1 MTNTLTENQSEKII
15 NEKPNQQ
22 EDFSTKVNILKALAI
37 LLVVSGHLEFSLLGM
52 FTPYS
57 FQLALFFFISGY
69 LFKDKYIDDVFTF
82 IKRRVQTL
90 LVPYFLYNA
99 FYLGVTVLIAKLT
112 GHFWGKEITLKNFFI
127 TPFLNGHQFDLS
139 CPLWFVTQLF
149 MTMIVFLF
157 LFRTL
162 KKSID
167 NKYFH
172 LTVFTILGV
181 LAIPVSKIFPVDPM
195 TLVVIRTMFSVF
207 FVYLGYHYKHYIE
220 QHIDIFTAK
229 WFGVIIVVQS
239 LLWMFN
245 RDYDPEHGIGL
256 SYVLVW
262 ARFDQQLIVP
272 IITALTGIWA
282 SLLAVKIAYP
292 YVKDIKFV
300 KLMGENTYH
309 IMANH
314 LLVMYVITAIFLKIN
329 GIPIAERA
337 NHDIYWIYNPVQT
350 TYLYFVLTMVI
361 STYIGVGLKFLKKKF
376 FTFENKES

>member
-1 MTNTLTENQSEKII
+1 MINTIIDNKTEQIP
-15 NEKPNQQ
+15 PNGQ

-52 FTPYS
+52 FAPYS

-69 LFKDKYIDDVFTF
+69 LFKDKYVDDVFLF
-82 IKRRVQTL
+82 VKRRIQTL
-90 LVPYFLYNA
+90 LVPYFLYNI
-99 FYLGVTVLIAKLT
+99 FYLCVTVLIAKWT
-112 GHFWGKEITLKNFFI
+112 GHFWGQPISLKNFFI

-149 MTMIVFLF
+149 MTMITFLF

-162 KKSID
+162 KKAKD

-172 LTVFTILGV
+172 LTVFAILGF
-181 LAIPVSKIFPVDPM
+181 LAIPVSKIFTVDPL
-195 TLVVIRTMFSVF
+195 TLIVVRTMFSLF
-207 FVYLGYHYKHYIE
+207 FVYLGYYYKHFIE
-220 QHIDIFTAK
+220 QHIDIFTVK
-229 WFGVIIVVQS
+229 WFGLIIILQS
-239 LLWMFN
+239 ILWLFN

-272 IITALTGIWA
+272 VITSLTGIWA
-282 SLLAVKIAYP
+282 SLLTVKIAYP

-314 LLVMYVITAIFLKIN
+314 LLVMYVITAIFLKMN
-329 GIPIAERA
+329 GIPISERA

-350 TYLYFVLTMVI
+350 TYFYFVLTMVI
-361 STYIGVGLKFLKKKF
+361 STYTGAGLKFIKKKF
-376 FTFENKES
+376 FSFENKQS

>member
-82 IKRRVQTL
+82 VKRRVQTL

-376 FTFENKES
+376 FTFEKAK

>member
-15 NEKPNQQ
+15 NEKQNQQ

-82 IKRRVQTL
+82 VKRRVQTL

-195 TLVVIRTMFSVF
+195 TLVIIRTMFSVF

-350 TYLYFVLTMVI
+350 TYLYFVLTMVV
-361 STYIGVGLKFLKKKF
+361 STYIGVWLKFLKKKF
-376 FTFENKES
+376 FTFENKQS

>member
-82 IKRRVQTL
+82 VKRRVQTL

-376 FTFENKES
+376 FTFENKQS

>member
-82 IKRRVQTL
+82 VKRRVQTL

-181 LAIPVSKIFPVDPM
+181 LAIPVSKIFPVDPV

-376 FTFENKES
+376 FI